1 MLSAILHSVRL
12 QARQPRRDLKRV
24 VASMFAQI
32 SKDHRQFFAFHLRKA
47 LAGDEAECTV
57 RLVGGR
63 WGRWRRCTMQPI
75 VEDGRVTAVELQ
87 YEQIVLTDVER
98 RPCRSSHPFMAP
110 VAHP

>member
-1 MLSAILHSVRL
+1 MLSAILHCVRL
-12 QARQPRRDLKRV
+12 QARQPRRDLKRD
-24 VASMFAQI
+24 VAFMFAQI
-32 SKDHRQFFAFHLRKA
+32 SKDHRQFFALHLRKA
-47 LAGDEAECTV
+47 LAGEEVECTV

-87 YEQIVLTDVER
+87 YEQIVFTDAEQCPFR
-98 RPCRSSHPFMAP
+98 WSHTFAAP